1 MNSIMEE
8 AANINILLVDDDENY
23 LQMTKMYLE
32 DSGMKITTYS
42 SANEALE
49 VCKNKKV
56 DIVLLDYFMP
66 EMTGEEFIKKM
77 REVNKRTLVIL
88 QTGFAE
94 KKPPIEML
102 TTLDIQ
108 GYYDKTKDIDELLL
122 LALSSIKTIKL
133 MKINQK
139 QELAIDLL
147 TYKKQFLGN
156 LILGLVN
163 EAKDQIMAISIAKET
178 IAGKGVSCADE
189 IGVITRANQKL
200 TELFDTINFESLE
213 VVKASEMINV
223 LNILLKNIRATEGF
237 TINYDIDAEDLAQI
251 VFSKSIDT
259 MIYVVIEAVYNFIS
273 KGIKEITISF
283 KKDEEK
289 FYLRIETPT
298 TYTKDFIKTV
308 ALILSGTKDIG
319 IEIKNGKI
327 ILSQARGAVTEAGK
341 KGYTIVDRS

>member
-42 SANEALE
+42 NANEALE
-49 VCKNKKV
+49 VCKTKKV

-66 EMTGEEFIKKM
+66 DMTGEEFIKSL

-102 TTLDIQ
+102 TSLDIQ

-122 LALSSIKTIKL
+122 LTLSSIKTIKL

-147 TYKKQFLGN
+147 SYKKQFLGN

-163 EAKDQIMAISIAKET
+163 EAKDQIMAISIAKES
-178 IAGKGVSCADE
+178 IAESEPSCKDE
-189 IGVITRANQKL
+189 LSVITRANQKL

-213 VVKASEMINV
+213 VLKASELINV

-237 TINYDIDAEDLAQI
+237 VINYDIEAEDLSQI
-251 VFSKSIDT
+251 VFSKGIDT
-259 MIYVVIEAVYNFIS
+259 IVYVVIEAVYNFIA
-273 KGIKEITISF
+273 KDIKEIVIAF

-289 FYLRIETPT
+289 FYLKIDTPT
-298 TYTKDFIKTV
+298 TYTKEFVKTV

-327 ILSQARGAVTEAGK
+327 ILSQNRENPETTEK
-341 KGYTIVDRS
+341 SSYTIVDRS